1 MSEIDYPLLILLV
14 GAATAAAIFIKSGL
28 DRTPIPPLVGYFLLG
43 MLIRMADERLGFFHE
58 GAEEVFDFLAK
69 VGVIMLLFRIGL
81 ESDLKGL
88 LSQLRRASLI
98 WVGNVAVSGGLGFF
112 AAFYLLG
119 LALIP
124 SLVVAAA
131 MTATSVGISAA
142 VWEQENALRS
152 ENGELLIDVA
162 ELDDIS
168 AVVLMALL
176 FALLPE
182 LQDGGLSTA
191 MLPQVGRIAGIFV
204 LKLIA
209 FGGLCYLFSR
219 YLEPRL
225 TGKFQTMTERPDM
238 MLLVVS
244 IGLMFAAVAALLA
257 FSLAIG
263 AFFAGLVF
271 SRDPECIKREA
282 SIDPLYDLFTPFFF
296 IGIGLSIDPGSLL
309 AALRM
314 GGILIGVAVLG
325 KIIADGLPVLAM
337 RGIQG
342 AALIGV
348 SMVPRAEISMIIM
361 GKGLAMGGDVV
372 PARVFS
378 AMVMV
383 SAVTCIGAPLVV
395 RSLLRR
401 WPQSEKGEAAQ

>member
-1 MSEIDYPLLILLV
+1 VAEIDFPLLILLV
-14 GAATAAAIFIKSGL
+14 GAATVAAIGIKSGL
-28 DRTPIPPLVGYFLLG
+28 ARTPVPPLVGYLLLG
-43 MLIRMADERLGFFHE
+43 ILIRMADDRLGFFHQ

-98 WVGNVAVSGGLGFF
+98 WVGDVALSGGLGFL

-119 LALIP
+119 LSLIP
-124 SLVVAAA
+124 SLIVATA
-131 MTATSVGISAA
+131 MTATSVGISVA
-142 VWEQENALRS
+142 VWERENALRS

-168 AVVLMALL
+168 AVILMALL

-182 LQDGGLSTA
+182 LRGDGISAA
-191 MLPQVGRIAGIFV
+191 MLPTVGRVASIFLV
-204 LKLIA
+204 KLVA

-219 YLEPRL
+219 YLEPHL
-225 TGKFQTMTERPDM
+225 TKTFQSLTVRPDM
-238 MLLVVS
+238 MLLVVA
-244 IGLMFAAVAALLA
+244 IGLIFAAIAGLLE

-296 IGIGLSIDPGSLL
+296 IGIGLNIDPGSLF
-309 AALRM
+309 AALKM
-314 GGILIGVAVLG
+314 GAVLLAVAVAG
-325 KIIADGLPVLAM
+325 KLLADGLPVWGM
-337 RGIQG
+337 RGVQG

-348 SMVPRAEISMIIM
+348 SMVPRAEISMIVM
-361 GKGLAMGGDVV
+361 QKGLTTGRGLV
-372 PARVFS
+372 PAQLFS

-401 WPQSEKGEAAQ
+401 WPQSEKGEKP

>member
-1 MSEIDYPLLILLV
+1 VAEIDFPLLILLV

-28 DRTPIPPLVGYFLLG
+28 DRTPVPPLVGYFLLG
-43 MLIRMADERLGFFHE
+43 MLIRLADDRLGFFHE
-58 GAEEVFDFLAK
+58 GAEEVFEFLAK
-69 VGVIMLLFRIGL
+69 VGVVLLLFRIGL

-88 LSQLRRASLI
+88 LSQLRGASLI
-98 WVGNVAVSGGLGFF
+98 WVGNVVISGGLGFW

-131 MTATSVGISAA
+131 MTATSVGISVA
-142 VWEQENALRS
+142 VWERENAVGS

-182 LQDGGLSTA
+182 LQGKGVSTA
-191 MLPQVGRIAGIFV
+191 MLPQVGRIAGTFL

-209 FGGLCYLFSR
+209 FGVLCFLFSR

-225 TGKFQTMTERPDM
+225 TGKFQAMTERPDM

-244 IGLMFAAVAALLA
+244 IGLMFSAVAGLLE

-296 IGIGLSIDPGSLL
+296 IGIGLNIDPGVLMV
-309 AALRM
+309 ALRM
-314 GGILIGVAVLG
+314 GGVLIAAAILG
-325 KIIADGLPVLAM
+325 KLLANALPVLAI
-337 RGIQG
+337 RGAQG

-361 GKGLAMGGDVV
+361 GKGLAMGDDVV

-401 WPQSEKGEAAQ
+401 WPQSEKGEATQ

>member
-1 MSEIDYPLLILLV
+1 MAEIDFPLLILLV
-14 GAATAAAIFIKSGL
+14 GAATSAAIFIKSGL
-28 DRTPIPPLVGYFLLG
+28 DRTPVPPLVGYFLLG
-43 MLIRMADERLGFFHE
+43 MLIRLADDRLGFFHE
-58 GAEEVFDFLAK
+58 GAEEVFEFLAK

-98 WVGNVAVSGGLGFF
+98 WVGDVAVSGGLGFC
-112 AAFYLLG
+112 AAFYILE

-124 SLVVAAA
+124 SLVVATA
-131 MTATSVGISAA
+131 MTATSVGISVA
-142 VWEQENALRS
+142 VWEREDAVGS

-182 LQDGGLSTA
+182 LRDGGLSTA
-191 MLPQVGRIAGIFV
+191 MLPQVGRIAGIFL

-209 FGGLCYLFSR
+209 FGGLCFLFSR

-225 TGKFQTMTERPDM
+225 TFTFKSMTERPDM

-244 IGLMFAAVAALLA
+244 IGLIFAAIAGLLA

-296 IGIGLSIDPGSLL
+296 IGIGLNIDPGSLL
-309 AALRM
+309 EALQM

-325 KIIADGLPVLAM
+325 KLLADGLPVLAM
-337 RGIQG
+337 RGFQG

-401 WPQSEKGEAAQ
+401 WPQSEKGEATQ